1 MAKLTFVYS
10 LPAQYDKVSF
20 YTCRKFN
27 SKYIASRLRL
37 ASIPDLRS
45 VHASTEHGS
54 FFVLMRS
61 PHVDSRPVKRK
72 HNGFVNSFNSIN

>member
-1 MAKLTFVYS
+1 MAKLTFVSS
-10 LPAQYDKVSF
+10 LPAQYDKFSF
-20 YTCRKFN
+20 YTCPYVVIRKFN

-54 FFVLMRS
+54 IFALMRS

-72 HNGFVNSFNSIN
+72 HNGFV